1 MITRLAKAGL
11 AATLSVTTLTTGAV
25 LAAGAAAAAPAA
37 TPSTSA
43 QHVAVSQSGNYPGGF
58 FRSGNM
64 SASWVSAGTADLT
77 GPTHFTVDL
86 PPGIS
91 TDGAM
96 FYSTPYDYT
105 FSTTLSPDG
114 RHLEAVLTG
123 TRVVGKSEFMKLNLR
138 TTPGVPV
145 AGVITVTAAN
155 PNDTDPTG
163 HISRYDL
170 GTGGYLPAT
179 TQAAP
184 AVTGLDT
191 TTGPGTGGTAVTV
204 SGSNLGS
211 GMVLVGGVPAA
222 GSCTDTACTVTT
234 PGGSGSAP
242 VTVVTPGG
250 TAAAASA
257 FDYTGAAPPAPPAPA
272 ISSLSPAASG
282 PVAGGNAVYVLGGNL
297 AAGTVAFGG
306 VPAAHVSCGPSFCS
320 ATAPAGSQSGPVG
333 VTVTTA
339 GGTSAPVTYTY
350 TA

>member
-1 MITRLAKAGL
+1 MITRLA
-11 AATLSVTTLTTGAV
+11 AAALGAALSMTLLTTGAAV
-25 LAAGAAAAAPAA
+25 AAPAD

-43 QHVAVSQSGNYPGGF
+43 QHVTVSQSGNYPGGF
-58 FRSGNM
+58 FTSGNM
-64 SASWVSAGTADLT
+64 AASWVSSGTSDLT

-86 PPGIS
+86 PPGVT

-105 FSTTLSPDG
+105 FTETLSPDG

-123 TRVVGKSEFMKLNLR
+123 TRGVGKSEFMKLSLR

-163 HISRYDL
+163 HVSRYDL
-170 GTGGYLPAT
+170 GSGSRLPAT
-179 TQAAP
+179 VQAAP
-184 AVTGLDT
+184 AVTGLGT
-191 TTGPGTGGTAVTV
+191 TTGPGLGGTPVTV
-204 SGSNLGS
+204 SGSNLAH

-222 GSCTDTACTVTT
+222 GTCTDTACTVTT

-242 VTVVTPGG
+242 VSVVTPGG
-250 TAAAASA
+250 TATAPAG

-272 ISSLSPAASG
+272 VSSLTTTSG
-282 PVAGGNAVYVLGGNL
+282 PVTGGTGVYVQGTNL
-297 AAGTVAFGG
+297 TYGSIAFGG

-320 ATAPAGSQSGPVG
+320 ATAPAGAAPGPVD